1 LTYRR
6 SKQKR
11 KNEYE
16 QRRGEIMV
24 LKQKGKFVV
33 ITFIMI
39 ILAGIFF
46 FMSANAQNNVKASPV
61 RKLPRIV
68 DVGADKCIPCI
79 QMSPE
84 LEKLKKE
91 YAGALEVEFIDV
103 WKRPQD
109 AEPYKVRGIPTQI
122 FYDASGK
129 EIARH
134 LGFIS
139 KDDIL
144 AKFKSLGIVIVKAD
158 AKGR

>member
-1 LTYRR
+1 MVLN
-6 SKQKR
+6 QKR
-11 KNEYE
+11 K
-16 QRRGEIMV
+16 
-24 LKQKGKFVV
+24 FVI
-33 ITFIMI
+33 ITFLIVI
-39 ILAGIFF
+39 FAGIFIF
-46 FMSANAQNNVKASPV
+46 VSANAQSNAKASPV
-61 RKLPRIV
+61 AKLPRIV
-68 DVGADKCIPCI
+68 DVGADKCVPCI
-79 QMSPE
+79 KMAPE

-91 YAGALEVEFIDV
+91 YAGALEVEFVDV

-129 EIARH
+129 ELARH

-158 AKGR
+158 AKGK

>member
-1 LTYRR
+1 M
-6 SKQKR
+6 SMDI
-11 KNEYE
+11 
-16 QRRGEIMV
+16 RRGEIT
-24 LKQKGKFVV
+24 LLNHKRKFVV
-33 ITFIMI
+33 ITFII
-39 ILAGIFF
+39 VIFASIF
-46 FMSANAQNNVKASPV
+46 VFVSANAQSNEKAVPAL
-61 RKLPRIV
+61 KLPRVV

-79 QMSPE
+79 KMAPE

-91 YAGALEVEFIDV
+91 YAGALEVEFVDV

-129 EIARH
+129 EVARH

-158 AKGR
+158 AKAK

>member
-1 LTYRR
+1 
-6 SKQKR
+6 
-11 KNEYE
+11 
-16 QRRGEIMV
+16 MV
-24 LKQKGKFVV
+24 LKQQRKFVV
-33 ITFIMI
+33 ITFIMV
-39 ILAGIFF
+39 ILAGIFIF
-46 FMSANAQNNVKASPV
+46 VSANAQSNTKISPV
-61 RKLPRIV
+61 KKLPRIV

-79 QMSPE
+79 QMAPE
-84 LEKLKKE
+84 LEKLKRE

-122 FYDASGK
+122 FYNASGK
-129 EIARH
+129 EVARH

-158 AKGR
+158 TKGK